1 LKVKVDPDE
10 CIECG
15 ACIDICPEVFDWDE
29 DGKAVSIVDEV
40 PSDSE
45 DDAVEAVEGCPT
57 EAISKH

>member
-1 LKVKVDPDE
+1 MKVKVDPDE